1 MMATEDEARVS
12 LDGTGSDF
20 VSTSETSSTA
30 DAGKTKAERRAR
42 RAARARAE
50 RREDAKRKRRRKSIW
65 RRLFGLRHPLV
76 GGESWES
83 VGTSWVVPDGGW
95 LAWRFASFAVVV
107 AAYAYLAVTR
117 SLSFEYYTTD
127 VFLCELVSSSLF
139 LLPTMAT
146 VAAGPH
152 EDELDKAHL
161 RWVWTL
167 VAFVFQT
174 TVTNVVFLAMCY
186 WIFFDAPS
194 AAAGGGLDIRSQ
206 ALLHGTALFAT
217 GGELLLGCVEMRAA
231 YAAAGGAALAMYLVA
246 VGGGHHAATGQWL
259 YGFLQA
265 GTPSGA
271 LSAHLAVGVI
281 YALAVALVLAAERG
295 RRAVARCVERGRFA
309 DGEVF

>member
-12 LDGTGSDF
+12 LDGTGSEAA
-20 VSTSETSSTA
+20 SASETSSAA
-30 DAGKTKAERRAR
+30 DAGATKAGRRAR

-50 RREDAKRKRRRKSIW
+50 RREDAKRKLRRKSVW

-76 GGESWES
+76 GGETWES
-83 VGTSWVVPDGGW
+83 VGTSWAVPDGAW
-95 LAWRFASFAVVV
+95 MAWRFLSFAAVV
-107 AAYAYLAVTR
+107 AVYAYLAVTR

-127 VFLCELVSSSLF
+127 VFLCVLVSSALF

-152 EDELDKAHL
+152 EDELDKSHL

-167 VAFVFQT
+167 VAFVHQT

-186 WIFFDAPS
+186 WVFFDAPN
-194 AAAGGGLDIRSQ
+194 AAAGGGLDVRSQ
-206 ALLHGTALFAT
+206 ALLHGAALAAT
-217 GGELLLGCVEMRAA
+217 GGELLLGCVELRAA

-246 VGGGHHAATGQWL
+246 VGGGHHAATGAWL

-265 GTPSGA
+265 GTPGGA
-271 LSAHLAVGVI
+271 VSAHLAVGVI
-281 YALAVALVLAAERG
+281 YALAVGVVLATERG
-295 RRAVARCVERGRFA
+295 RRALARCVERGRFA